1 LRLIVYNPS
10 GGAAIWTPRLR
21 EALRVLQSLPGPHA
35 LVATEAT
42 DMVGPVRRALTAHPD
57 TTQVVACGGDGT
69 VAAAAAA
76 VGSARI
82 PIAIV
87 PTGTSNVLAFELGL
101 PSHAVAAARLLAGPM
116 RPVSFRTW
124 SVNRRFM
131 LLQLGVG
138 FDGKLLWG
146 TPRRLKRALGFV
158 GVVASALR
166 HGVRYD
172 YPPLR
177 VTGELE
183 SGATRSFVVTSAM
196 IANAK
201 RWAGPQVTVPAADPG
216 DDLLDVLLLTYRS
229 FSELARF
236 WIAILFPGAPHL
248 RLPFVEHVQ
257 MRRLRVEGIERPVEA
272 HLDGEPVLVT
282 PLEVEPLGFV
292 TLLGNGE
299 AVTGKGATTGE
310 R

>member
-1 LRLIVYNPS
+1 MI
-10 GGAAIWTPRLR
+10 
-21 EALRVLQSLPGPHA
+21 
-35 LVATEAT
+35 
-42 DMVGPVRRALTAHPD
+42 GPVKRALTVHPE
-57 TTQVVACGGDGT
+57 TTQIVACGGDGT

-87 PTGTSNVLAFELGL
+87 PTGTSNVLAYELGL
-101 PSHAVAAARLLAGPM
+101 PSHAVAAARLLARPM
-116 RPVSFRTW
+116 RPVTFRTW
-124 SVNRRFM
+124 SVNGRAM

-138 FDGKLLWG
+138 FDGKLMWG

-166 HGVRYD
+166 QGLTYD
-172 YPPLR
+172 FPPLR

-183 SGATRSFVVTSAM
+183 NGSTRSAVVTSAM

-201 RWAGPQVTVPAADPG
+201 RWAGPQLTVPAADPG
-216 DDLLDVLLLTYRS
+216 DDLVDVLLLTYRN
-229 FSELARF
+229 FPELARF

-248 RLPFVEHVQ
+248 RLPFVEHVR

-272 HLDGEPVLVT
+272 HLDGEPDLVT
-282 PLEVEPLGFV
+282 PLEIEPLGHV
-292 TLLGNGE
+292 TLLGTREGGR
-299 AVTGKGATTGE
+299 GKGELPGKRDRE
-310 R
+310 